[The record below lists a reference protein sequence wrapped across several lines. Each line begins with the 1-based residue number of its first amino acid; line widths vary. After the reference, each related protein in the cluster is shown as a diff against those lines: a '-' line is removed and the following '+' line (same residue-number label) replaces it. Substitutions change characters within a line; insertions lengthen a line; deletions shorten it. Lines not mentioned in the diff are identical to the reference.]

1 VQVKKPK
8 AKSTATAGNKKQKKQ
23 KMGQD
28 ASWDNGN
35 GELRFGFSESS
46 CPNWELASRTL
57 EGSKATSAERLSRLI
72 LMQKWQKWALNR
84 G

>member
-1 VQVKKPK
+1 QVKKPK

-35 GELRFGFSESS
+35 GELRFGFGE
-46 CPNWELASRTL
+46 
-57 EGSKATSAERLSRLI
+57 
-72 LMQKWQKWALNR
+72 
-84 G
+84 

>member
-1 VQVKKPK
+1 VNPPRLRQPFKGIAALRPYKKPK

-35 GELRFGFSESS
+35 GELRFGFGE
-46 CPNWELASRTL
+46 
-57 EGSKATSAERLSRLI
+57 
-72 LMQKWQKWALNR
+72 
-84 G
+84 